1 MLDVSTRRLRCFLA
15 LAEELSFT
23 RAASRVR
30 LAQQALSQQIR
41 KLEEGLGVRLFERTT
56 RQVALTPAGAALLP
70 EARRVIGAWEH
81 ALAVLDGCRREAVTL
96 RLGFVAGAALELT
109 GPILD
114 EFARRRPEVSLVQR
128 EFPREDPSAGL
139 GRGLVDVA
147 FVRPPFGTAG
157 LCLRELLV
165 EPRVAG
171 LRARHPL
178 AGRESLSVRDLRDL
192 PVVAVPHPDPVF
204 DGFWTLAGPAG
215 GGPGEPRRVTMEAA
229 TPAEELTLVTTGQGF
244 TVMALSAARYAPHP
258 GIRHVPVRDIEGS
271 ALSVAWRRDA
281 DSELVED
288 FVASALAVRDREQAV
303 VRAIRGEAGVRQH
316 EDG

>member
-1 MLDVSTRRLRCFLA
+1 MPDVSTRRLRCFLA

-23 RAASRVR
+23 RAAVRVG
-30 LAQQALSQQIR
+30 LAQQALSLQIR

-56 RQVALTPAGAALLP
+56 RQVSLTAAGAALLP
-70 EARRVIGAWEH
+70 EARRVVGAWER
-81 ALAVLDGCRREAVTL
+81 ALAVLDECRREAVTL

-114 EFARRRPEVSLVQR
+114 EFAHRRPEVSLVQR
-128 EFPREDPSAGL
+128 EFHRDDPSAGL

-171 LRARHPL
+171 LRASHPL

-204 DGFWTLAGPAG
+204 GAFWTLARPAG
-215 GGPGEPRRVTMEAA
+215 EGGGDGHGGPRRVTMEAA
-229 TPAEELTLVTTGQGF
+229 TPAEELMLVTTGQGF
-244 TVMALSAARYAPHP
+244 TVTALSAARYAPHP
-258 GIRHVPVRDIEGS
+258 EVRYVPVRDIEGS
-271 ALSVAWRRDA
+271 ALAVARRRDT

-303 VRAIRGEAGVRQH
+303 VRAIRGEA
-316 EDG
+316 E

>member
-23 RAASRVR
+23 RAAGRVR
-30 LAQQALSQQIR
+30 LAQQALSLQIR

-56 RQVALTPAGAALLP
+56 RQVSLTAAGAALLP
-70 EARRVIGAWEH
+70 EARRVVGAWEH
-81 ALAVLDGCRREAVTL
+81 ALAVLDECRREAVTL

-128 EFPREDPSAGL
+128 EFHRDDPSAGL

-171 LRARHPL
+171 LRASHPL

-204 DGFWTLAGPAG
+204 SDFWTLTRPGDGAGHG
-215 GGPGEPRRVTMEAA
+215 GPRRVTMEAA
-229 TPAEELTLVTTGQGF
+229 TPAEELMLVTTGQAF
-244 TVMALSAARYAPHP
+244 TVTALSAARYTPHP
-258 GIRHVPVRDIEGS
+258 EIRYVPVRDIEGS
-271 ALSVAWRRDA
+271 ALAVARRRDT

-288 FVASALAVRDREQAV
+288 FVASALAVRNREQAV
-303 VRAIRGEAGVRQH
+303 VRAIRGET
-316 EDG
+316 E